1 MFDLPSKE
9 TACGLFG
16 VWHFISSALCIA
28 AVVLLALWL
37 CKKGD
42 GLILTLTRV
51 MAVMLA
57 MLETV
62 KIAFKLLIGEGIY
75 IDHYLPLFYCSLFI
89 YALFMCGFCSGAL
102 YKAGASF
109 VSGGALVSGLA
120 FLIFPVTSLPDY
132 PVYHFISLHSML
144 FHSCMM
150 LMGIIFMSRQ
160 YALLNRS
167 AYLHYC
173 VFVSVPI
180 VISLILNPIFDSN
193 LMLISVPTNLPI
205 DFINKIFESA
215 PFVYTLGACAM
226 YLVLPFFVSKGLIAA
241 INSLKS
247 RKTCR

>member
-1 MFDLPSKE
+1 MFSLPSKE
-9 TACGLFG
+9 TASGLFSA
-16 VWHFISSALCIA
+16 WHYISSALCVA
-28 AVVLLALWL
+28 AVILLALIL
-37 CKKGD
+37 RKKSD
-42 GLILTLTRV
+42 RLILTLTKV
-51 MAVMLA
+51 MAITLA
-57 MLETV
+57 ALETV
-62 KIAFKLLIGEGIY
+62 KITFKLIIGEGIY

-89 YALFMCGFCSGAL
+89 YALFMYGFCKGAL
-102 YKAGASF
+102 QRAGSSF
-109 VSGGALVSGLA
+109 ITGGALVSGLA

-173 VFVSVPI
+173 AFVSIPI
-180 VISLILNPIFDSN
+180 VISLILNPIFESN

-205 DFINKIFESA
+205 DIINKIFESA
-215 PFVYTLGACAM
+215 PFVYTVGACAM
-226 YLVLPFFVSKGLIAA
+226 YLVLPFFASKAILAV
-241 INSLKS
+241 INSVKN